1 MYIQVDKTKENK
13 KTSVDTPVVSQQA
26 NNVRQTFAFKDL
38 RQESIAQRNLI
49 DLSQK
54 RKSFAIQK
62 YSQQEPTLQARKEKY
77 AISPGIWQAQPIQRA
92 LDYQGTLTEEEKSG
106 FVEDMTVEE
115 AEEVLKG
122 KKSILGDKELGL
134 HFDSGKLKGLVGGA
148 VNQVPTGD
156 LDAVIGNM
164 DNPDW
169 TKDVLSHN
177 HPSGSPLTESDML
190 AAFIGRYHEVRAVTP
205 NRVWRCWYEGN
216 APMASKFEGFTK
228 IFGPYAEGMKIWEK
242 KSEEAKWKKKENV
255 TDRWARATF
264 NEDVGIQKLFGLMAL
279 NDKNDMKT
287 DAAQHKDAYIAERRE
302 MYEKV

>member
-1 MYIQVDKTKENK
+1 MYIQADKAKENK
-13 KTSVDTPVVSQQA
+13 KTSVDTSVSQQA
-26 NNVRQTFAFKDL
+26 NNGRQTFAFRDL
-38 RQESIAQRNLI
+38 RQESIAQRKLI

-54 RKSFAIQK
+54 RKGFAIQK
-62 YSQQEPTLQARKEKY
+62 YSQQESTPQAQRGKH
-77 AISPGIWQAQPIQRA
+77 AISTGIWQAKPIQRA

-122 KKSILGDKELGL
+122 KKSILGEKELGL

-148 VNQVPTGD
+148 SNQVSSGD

-169 TKDVLSHN
+169 KKDVLSHN
-177 HPSGSPLTESDML
+177 HPSGSPLTETDML

-205 NRVWRCWYEGN
+205 NRVWRCWYEGD
-216 APMASKFEGFTK
+216 APMASKFEAFNK
-228 IFGPYAEGMKIWEK
+228 IFGPYRDGMKTWEK

-255 TDRWARATF
+255 TARWLGATF
-264 NEDVGIQKLFGLMAL
+264 NQDEAVQKLFGLLAL
-279 NDKNDMKT
+279 IDKNDMKT
-287 DAAQHKDAYIAERRE
+287 DASQHKDAYIAERRE
-302 MYEKV
+302 MYKKV